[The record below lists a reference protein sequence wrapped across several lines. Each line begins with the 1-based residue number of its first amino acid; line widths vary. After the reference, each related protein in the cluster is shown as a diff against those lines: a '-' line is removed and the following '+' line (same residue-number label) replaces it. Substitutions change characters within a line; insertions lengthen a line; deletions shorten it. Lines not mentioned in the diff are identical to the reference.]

1 MDGVTPN
8 SHVSGIVGN
17 VEIRLDED
25 HEDPRTELD
34 SHANMVVLGAHC
46 FIFEWS
52 GKTCAV
58 QPFTSDLGTLKSV
71 PIVDAA
77 IAYDCPITHLSYV
90 LLIRNALYMPN
101 LKHNLIPPFLMR
113 EAGLVIN
120 DTAKI
125 HCPDPTPLDHAVS
138 FPDKELIIPLHLNGI
153 FSFFHTRKP
162 NEEELESLDKIFIT
176 PDSSWWNPYCRS
188 FELNERSMTQY
199 DGEITPLERQTRLLH
214 DNQTTESFVSSVSLE
229 QYDATVDTVAEH
241 AFVAEDHK
249 PAIGQD
255 EDFLNALENR
265 AEISKAMSTLGTI
278 GSSSSQEDL
287 FDGPSIYPIG
297 LLENKLKTILSDME
311 FEGTMAHLNA
321 VRSMSQKGVTAE
333 QLSKIWMIDETLAK
347 GALDKS
353 TQLCKRHTD
362 SNLSRNFSTNDRMLR
377 YKRLRSVFFTDTLVA
392 INTKSLRGNLYA
404 QIFVSDKGYVAVY
417 PMRSQSEFK
426 QALHWFCKEVGVPA
440 SLVMDGHKAQR
451 NLSTKK
457 FCHQV
462 GTIMRVLEVGT
473 PWANRAE
480 LYIGLLK
487 EAVRRDLRDSHAP
500 KVLWDYCLERRA
512 HIHNFVPRPLFQNQ
526 GETPHNVTFGEQGDI
541 SNVCTFSWYDWVY
554 YRNPGNFPN
563 ARECLGRALGP
574 AKNEGSEMSQW
585 VLTAQ
590 ATVVPRRTLRSLT
603 DTELRSETEKRRRDI
618 FTDVISQRLG
628 DSLETPSKLNYNEY
642 VAYEDGELGHPQ
654 LDKVDEDP
662 LNEDGKAAFEKPLTD
677 VWINAEVSL
686 PQGEKLQPAKV
697 IGRTKSATG
706 DIIGTYDPN
715 PLMNTLVYDVEF
727 PDGIVREYSAN
738 TIAENIYNQV
748 DSDGY
753 HSSTLVSI
761 VDYKKLPNALSKDD
775 MYVTTQSGQRR
786 ARKTSKGWD
795 LLVSWL
801 DGSESW
807 VPLSIV
813 KQSYPIEAAE
823 FAVSVGIDKE
833 PAFSWW
839 VPYTLRKRDTIVSAV
854 KARVKR
860 VTHKYGVEIPRT
872 VAEALKLDEINGN
885 THWRDAIDKEMTNL
899 KVAFDIL
906 NEGTPMKPGYSK
918 ASGHIVFDVRMT
930 LERKA
935 RWVKDG
941 HKTPEPEMSTYAGVV
956 SRESVRIALT
966 YAALNLLDV
975 CACDIQNAYLQSPSS
990 EKHYI
995 ICGPEFGLE
1004 NVGKRAIIVRALYG
1018 GKGAGADYW
1027 RHVRSAMDDMGFTSC
1042 KADPDVWFRPG
1053 TKENGTDY
1061 YQYVLLYTDDILAI
1075 MVNPETFIRD
1085 ELSRKFVVKEKSI
1098 GQPTQYLGNKVS
1110 KVTMENGVLAWCFSS
1125 SQYIQNAVKNVE
1137 TFLAKTSKKLPPN
1150 PKSPW
1155 TTNYRPEVDISPE
1168 LGNANAAYYQSL
1180 IGILRWICELGR
1192 VDITMET
1199 SAMASMMAS
1208 PREGHLNQLYRM
1220 FAFLKARHN
1229 GAMVFDP
1236 TVPDINDTLF
1246 QREEWSATAY
1256 STKREEIPGNMPT
1269 PRGVGF
1275 LMRAFV
1281 DSDHAGDLIT
1291 RRSRTGF
1298 IIFLNSAPIYWNSK
1312 KQGSVE
1318 TSSFG
1323 SEFMAL
1329 KNCCEYIRGLQYK
1342 LRMMGIPVE
1351 LPTYIFAD
1359 NQSVLKNSTLPHS
1372 TLKKKSSSIA
1382 FHFVREGTARDEWR
1396 LTYLNTHLNPSDM
1409 LTKSLPGGE
1418 KRTLFTSFILH
1429 YVN

>member
-1 MDGVTPN
+1 
-8 SHVSGIVGN
+8 
-17 VEIRLDED
+17 
-25 HEDPRTELD
+25 
-34 SHANMVVLGAHC
+34 
-46 FIFEWS
+46 
-52 GKTCAV
+52 
-58 QPFTSDLGTLKSV
+58 
-71 PIVDAA
+71 
-77 IAYDCPITHLSYV
+77 
-90 LLIRNALYMPN
+90 
-101 LKHNLIPPFLMR
+101 
-113 EAGLVIN
+113 
-120 DTAKI
+120 
-125 HCPDPTPLDHAVS
+125 
-138 FPDKELIIPLHLNGI
+138 
-153 FSFFHTRKP
+153 
-162 NEEELESLDKIFIT
+162 
-176 PDSSWWNPYCRS
+176 
-188 FELNERSMTQY
+188 
-199 DGEITPLERQTRLLH
+199 
-214 DNQTTESFVSSVSLE
+214 
-229 QYDATVDTVAEH
+229 
-241 AFVAEDHK
+241 
-249 PAIGQD
+249 
-255 EDFLNALENR
+255 
-265 AEISKAMSTLGTI
+265 
-278 GSSSSQEDL
+278 
-287 FDGPSIYPIG
+287 
-297 LLENKLKTILSDME
+297 
-311 FEGTMAHLNA
+311 
-321 VRSMSQKGVTAE
+321 
-333 QLSKIWMIDETLAK
+333 
-347 GALDKS
+347 
-353 TQLCKRHTD
+353 
-362 SNLSRNFSTNDRMLR
+362 
-377 YKRLRSVFFTDTLVA
+377 
-392 INTKSLRGNLYA
+392 
-404 QIFVSDKGYVAVY
+404 
-417 PMRSQSEFK
+417 
-426 QALHWFCKEVGVPA
+426 
-440 SLVMDGHKAQR
+440 
-451 NLSTKK
+451 
-457 FCHQV
+457 
-462 GTIMRVLEVGT
+462 
-473 PWANRAE
+473 
-480 LYIGLLK
+480 
-487 EAVRRDLRDSHAP
+487 
-500 KVLWDYCLERRA
+500 
-512 HIHNFVPRPLFQNQ
+512 
-526 GETPHNVTFGEQGDI
+526 
-541 SNVCTFSWYDWVY
+541 
-554 YRNPGNFPN
+554 
-563 ARECLGRALGP
+563 
-574 AKNEGSEMSQW
+574 
-585 VLTAQ
+585 
-590 ATVVPRRTLRSLT
+590 
-603 DTELRSETEKRRRDI
+603 
-618 FTDVISQRLG
+618 
-628 DSLETPSKLNYNEY
+628 
-642 VAYEDGELGHPQ
+642 
-654 LDKVDEDP
+654 
-662 LNEDGKAAFEKPLTD
+662 
-677 VWINAEVSL
+677 
-686 PQGEKLQPAKV
+686 
-697 IGRTKSATG
+697 
-706 DIIGTYDPN
+706 
-715 PLMNTLVYDVEF
+715 
-727 PDGIVREYSAN
+727 
-738 TIAENIYNQV
+738 
-748 DSDGY
+748 
-753 HSSTLVSI
+753 
-761 VDYKKLPNALSKDD
+761 
-775 MYVTTQSGQRR
+775 
-786 ARKTSKGWD
+786 
-795 LLVSWL
+795 
-801 DGSESW
+801 
-807 VPLSIV
+807 
-813 KQSYPIEAAE
+813 
-823 FAVSVGIDKE
+823 
-833 PAFSWW
+833 
-839 VPYTLRKRDTIVSAV
+839 
-854 KARVKR
+854 
-860 VTHKYGVEIPRT
+860 
-872 VAEALKLDEINGN
+872 
-885 THWRDAIDKEMTNL
+885 
-899 KVAFDIL
+899 
-906 NEGTPMKPGYSK
+906 MKPGYSK

-1269 PRGVGF
+1269 PRGIGF

-1298 IIFLNSAPIYWNSK
+1298 IIFLNFAPIYWNSK

-1329 KNCCEYIRGLQYK
+1329 KNCCEYIRGLRYK